1 MSSAY
6 RMTINVILDLMS
18 LIKILNNKGP
28 TIEPCGTPVLINY
41 MDDFTSSMIYLHVL
55 FPKFF
60 KSDLA
65 VPFTP

>member
-1 MSSAY
+1 
-6 RMTINVILDLMS
+6 MS

-28 TIEPCGTPVLINY
+28 IIEPCGTPVLINY

-55 FPKFF
+55 FPKLF

>member
-1 MSSAY
+1 
-6 RMTINVILDLMS
+6 MS

-55 FPKFF
+55 FPKLF